1 MKGGRMTKEEVRR
14 ALSVIRMASDSI
26 QEYADTI
33 DIDKD
38 IDNYEEYQEYADR
51 IRNSMDEIK
60 DVIRNV
66 NRQALRN

>member
-1 MKGGRMTKEEVRR
+1 MTKEEVRR